1 MISHRAVHA
10 VKGGLGLALAA
21 LALFQVRCAPGPA
34 VVTTPRQPLVFATHV
49 LLDRTA
55 GASMAGLR
63 KEIPEMAKRGVNLL
77 VLEIDYNYEFVSH
90 PELRGNDPL
99 SKAQVKE
106 LVGLCRQYKIRLIP
120 EFQSLG
126 HQSWAETTYSLLEKY
141 PQLDESPGKYPGN
154 KDGDKEF
161 YCRSWCPFHP
171 DLYPIVFALY
181 DELID
186 AFEADAL
193 HVGMDEVFIIA
204 DPDCPRCK
212 DKTTAECFAY
222 AVNRVHDHLVKEK
235 GVEMFMWADRFIDGT
250 NTYGE
255 WEASMN
261 GTAPAVDMVPK
272 DIVMCDWHY
281 ESKYE
286 RMKTMGFPSV
296 DMFVGKG
303 FRVLPATY
311 RDTKAVKMFIDYS
324 VKFPS
329 DRMLGHM
336 CTTWGGVKA
345 GSIYKSK
352 QFKTI
357 AKELRKYGLKPAS

>member
-1 MISHRAVHA
+1 MMLSKRTAHA

-34 VVTTPRQPLVFATHV
+34 VVTTPRKPLIFAAHV
-49 LLDRTA
+49 LMDRTA
-55 GASMAGLR
+55 AASMAGLR
-63 KEIPEMAKRGVNLL
+63 KEIREMAKAGVNLI
-77 VLEIDYNYEFVSH
+77 VLEVDFNYEFVSH

-99 SKAQVKE
+99 TRAQAKE
-106 LVGLCRQYKIRLIP
+106 IVGLCRQYKIRLVP

-126 HQSWAETTYSLLEKY
+126 HQSWEEKTYSLLEKY
-141 PQLDESPGKYPGN
+141 PQFDETPGKYPGN
-154 KDGDKEF
+154 KDI

-171 DLYPIVFALY
+171 DLYPIVNALY

-186 AFEADAL
+186 VFEADAL
-193 HVGMDEVFIIA
+193 HVGMDEVFLIA

-222 AVNRVHDHLVKEK
+222 AVNRAYDHLVKEK

-250 NTYGE
+250 DTYGE

-261 GTAPAVDMVPK
+261 KTYPAVDMVPK

-281 ESKYE
+281 ERKYE
-286 RMKTMGFPSV
+286 RMKTPGFPSV
-296 DMFVGKG
+296 DMFIGKG
-303 FRVLPATY
+303 FRVLPVTY
-311 RDTKAVKMFIDYS
+311 RDTKVVKMFIDYS

-329 DRMLGHM
+329 DKMLGHM
-336 CTTWGGVKA
+336 CTTWGGVKT
-345 GSIYKSK
+345 GSIHKSK
-352 QFKTI
+352 QFKAI
-357 AKELRKYGLKPAS
+357 AKELKKYGLKPAK